1 MHLQWGNNMKEFIIY
16 NLMTIAAMIMVI
28 AIAHALFFIAYG
40 YIMGGDPFIALMNFY
55 ENMYNIRW

>member
-1 MHLQWGNNMKEFIIY
+1 MKEFIIY

-28 AIAHALFFIAYG
+28 AITHTLFFIAYG
-40 YIMGGDPFIALMNFY
+40 YIMSGDPFIALMSFY

>member
-1 MHLQWGNNMKEFIIY
+1 MKEFIIY

-40 YIMGGDPFIALMNFY
+40 YIMSGDPFIALMKFY